1 MTFKDTYGKIF
12 YFPYRLERKWPSE
25 KEAILRLLECLIHKQ
40 EITVYST
47 IELARQA
54 GEEMLYDD
62 DTYGILVMDFTRGFL
77 YVYEPEDINKPH
89 WHTGISFEI
98 GENMQLRG

>member
-25 KEAILRLLECLIHKQ
+25 KEAILSLLECLIHGWK
-40 EITVYST
+40 ITVYST
-47 IELARQA
+47 LELAQQA
-54 GEEMLYDD
+54 GKKMLCDD

-77 YVYEPEDINKPH
+77 YVYEPKDINKFH
-89 WHTGISFEI
+89 WNTYISFEI
-98 GENMQLRG
+98 GEKMQLKA

>member
-1 MTFKDTYGKIF
+1 MTFKETYGKIF

-25 KEAILRLLECLIHKQ
+25 QEAILTILNHLIFGWK
-40 EITVYST
+40 ITVYST

-54 GEEMLYDD
+54 GEKMLYDD

-77 YVYEPEDINKPH
+77 YVYEPEDADKLY
-89 WHTGISFEI
+89 HTYIPAEI
-98 GENMQLRG
+98 GEKMQLGD